1 MTDSNTNSETTTPLR
16 RSFLSAYG
24 SFIAVGCVLL
34 VALVAL
40 FSSMVPP
47 KDTTPDPNATPPSA
61 IGVEQESRE
70 EKQKH
75 IDAAVARS
83 RGDWNKLTPE
93 EQGKFS
99 SFSMGHG
106 REFYASQWK
115 VFQEKEKAAK
125 EKATPAKK

>member
-1 MTDSNTNSETTTPLR
+1 MQESEPETTTTK
-16 RSFLSAYG
+16 RSVVSAYG
-24 SFIAVGCVLL
+24 PLIALGTVIIFAIIV
-34 VALVAL
+34 L
-40 FSSMVPP
+40 FSVMQPP
-47 KDTTPDPNATPPSA
+47 KLTSDTAPNVAATPPSVMGQEEGMRKMQQAA
-61 IGVEQESRE
+61 IN
-70 EKQKH
+70 
-75 IDAAVARS
+75 AAVARS